1 MKTSKEI
8 RIELANAIIKF
19 SKKRN
24 TENSDAIVTLMDEWK
39 SALCREQREICADK
53 AAWSIQNDERPIQ
66 TSHRILNAPEPE

>member
-39 SALCREQREICADK
+39 SALCREQREICARQVSG
-53 AAWSIQNDERPIQ
+53 WPTQVYTETEIQDRVAD
-66 TSHRILNAPEPE
+66 APEPE